1 MRRRDVITLPI
12 TLLGATLL
20 GAALLGGAALLPPA
34 GAAHPY
40 PNRPIRLLVPYP
52 AGGGT
57 DIVARVIGQKL
68 HESLGQPVV
77 IDNRGGAAAR
87 SARPPP
93 PRLRRT
99 ATRWCWCRPA
109 TSSIR
114 ASMRSCPTT
123 PRRISRPITMV
134 ASAAILMAV
143 NPSVPADTVRAFVEA
158 AKANPQ
164 AIANYGSA
172 GAGTVFHLTGELFK
186 QLTGLPLQHVPY
198 RGGAPTV
205 TALLGGEISL
215 AFETMLALQSH
226 VRAGTLRALAITSPR
241 RSTIMPEIP
250 TTAEAGF
257 PSLVA
262 DNSYALFAPAG
273 TPAPILA
280 RLHEATVAALALPE
294 VRDKLREQG
303 AEVVGNSPAELAAY
317 VAAEIPKWA
326 ALARQAGVKPE

>member
-1 MRRRDVITLPI
+1 MRRRDFIT
-12 TLLGATLL
+12 
-20 GAALLGGAALLPPA
+20 LLGGAAMILPAAP
-34 GAAHPY
+34 GAAQAFPT
-40 PNRPIRLLVPYP
+40 RPIRLIVPFP
-52 AGGGT
+52 PGGGT
-57 DIVARVIGQKL
+57 DIVARVLGQKL
-68 HESLGQPVV
+68 HESLGQAVV
-77 IDNRGGAAAR
+77 IDNRGGAGGTLGTGLAAK
-87 SARPPP
+87 AAPDGHTLVLVP
-93 PRLRRT
+93 
-99 ATRWCWCRPA
+99 
-109 TSSIR
+109 TSHVINPSIY
-114 ASMRSCPTT
+114 AKLPYDTEKDFA
-123 PRRISRPITMV
+123 PITMV

-143 NPSVPADTVRAFVEA
+143 NPRVPAATISGFVGA
-158 AKANPQ
+158 AKARPQ
-164 AIANYGSA
+164 ALANYGSA

-226 VRAGTLRALAITSPR
+226 VRSGTLRALAITSPQ
-241 RSTIMPEIP
+241 RSATMPEIP

-273 TPAPILA
+273 TPVPVLT
-280 RLHEATVAALALPE
+280 RLHDATVAALVLPE
-294 VRDKLREQG
+294 VREKLSEQG

-317 VAAEIPKWA
+317 VSAEIPKWA